1 MTWNK
6 ADTSHRAPQDA
17 GRPKGIRTPLP
28 APAAPAPRPILD
40 ENGEPTMSCF
50 EAMGITA
57 DSGAVFDEPERFP
70 YAMEQELRRD
80 CNWPSTRDWH
90 LIRRAMTRDTE
101 AR

>member
-1 MTWNK
+1 
-6 ADTSHRAPQDA
+6 
-17 GRPKGIRTPLP
+17 
-28 APAAPAPRPILD
+28 
-40 ENGEPTMSCF
+40 MSCF
-50 EAMGITA
+50 EAMGITS